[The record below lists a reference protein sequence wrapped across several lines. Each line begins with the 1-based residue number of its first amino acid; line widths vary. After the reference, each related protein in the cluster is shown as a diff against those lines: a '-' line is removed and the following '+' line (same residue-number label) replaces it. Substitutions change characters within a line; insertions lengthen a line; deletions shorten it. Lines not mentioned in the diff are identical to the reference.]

1 MTATTRHA
9 ASTPAFL
16 AAALLLF
23 TVLTAAMTF
32 PQLLHMRDGVSDEG
46 DPLLVTWVFAWV
58 AHQLPV
64 APAHLFDANIFYPE
78 RRTLAFSETM
88 LAPALAVAP
97 LHWLRVGPILIY
109 NIVFLSGFILSGVGT
124 ALLVRSLTGHTGAA
138 MVAGLIF
145 AFLPYRI
152 EHYSHLQLQQAQ
164 WIPLA
169 LWAFHSLLRTGRL
182 RHGVL
187 LGLLVGCQVLSCMY
201 YGLFLIPYMAVV
213 CGAVLLAQRTLSKQR
228 VQALLVAGAI
238 ACAAAIPVVTAHM
251 GARRVVGERTLQEVI
266 DLSATWRSYL
276 AAPATNLLYGRVLA
290 RFGQPE
296 RVLFPGFV
304 AVALALIGLWPNPDP
319 RTQTPEPRTRFA
331 YALGLLLALDLS
343 LGFNGFTYGALYD
356 YVLPFRALRAPAR
369 MGLLVGFSLAV
380 LAGYG
385 VARIVEALTSRW
397 AQRAVPVIIGAL
409 ILAEY
414 VSTPVRVTIVSRT
427 APSIY
432 ADLLTDRGDSPTAVI
447 FEYPATVED
456 EPTYM
461 YYSTFHW
468 QFLVN
473 GYSGF
478 FPTSYVRVVQAMKTF
493 PDDQSLEAVK
503 AHGARYVVVHGER
516 LMKWRDNPELLMRRL
531 AGQSQL
537 ALVSRRPWLGSE
549 IRLYRV
555 LY

>member
-1 MTATTRHA
+1 
-9 ASTPAFL
+9 
-16 AAALLLF
+16 
-23 TVLTAAMTF
+23 
-32 PQLLHMRDGVSDEG
+32 
-46 DPLLVTWVFAWV
+46 
-58 AHQLPV
+58 
-64 APAHLFDANIFYPE
+64 
-78 RRTLAFSETM
+78 
-88 LAPALAVAP
+88 
-97 LHWLRVGPILIY
+97 
-109 NIVFLSGFILSGVGT
+109 
-124 ALLVRSLTGHTGAA
+124 
-138 MVAGLIF
+138 
-145 AFLPYRI
+145 
-152 EHYSHLQLQQAQ
+152 
-164 WIPLA
+164 
-169 LWAFHSLLRTGRL
+169 
-182 RHGVL
+182 
-187 LGLLVGCQVLSCMY
+187 
-201 YGLFLIPYMAVV
+201 
-213 CGAVLLAQRTLSKQR
+213 
-228 VQALLVAGAI
+228 
-238 ACAAAIPVVTAHM
+238 
-251 GARRVVGERTLQEVI
+251 
-266 DLSATWRSYL
+266 
-276 AAPATNLLYGRVLA
+276 
-290 RFGQPE
+290 
-296 RVLFPGFV
+296 
-304 AVALALIGLWPNPDP
+304 
-319 RTQTPEPRTRFA
+319 
-331 YALGLLLALDLS
+331 
-343 LGFNGFTYGALYD
+343 
-356 YVLPFRALRAPAR
+356 

-385 VARIVEALTSRW
+385 VARIVDALTSRR

-531 AGQSQL
+531 AEQRQL
-537 ALVSRRPWLGSE
+537 TLVSRREWLGSE
-549 IRLYRV
+549 ISLYRV